1 MRWNEGESDSCVPV
15 CLPTRDLAERE
26 LLMTRYHT
34 VSGWSKR
41 TTGGNEDPVLAQCSH
56 RSQFN
61 FTGNML
67 CAGGDDGSPLG
78 TLYGS
83 TRFLIGLVG
92 WGRGCPN
99 PGYYGV
105 YTNVGNFADWANG
118 IMATAGEK
126 TTEKA
131 NSAMLEQKVL

>member
-1 MRWNEGESDSCVPV
+1 M

-78 TLYGS
+78 TLCGS

-99 PGYYGV
+99 AGYYGV
-105 YTNVGNFADWANG
+105 YTNVGNFADRANG